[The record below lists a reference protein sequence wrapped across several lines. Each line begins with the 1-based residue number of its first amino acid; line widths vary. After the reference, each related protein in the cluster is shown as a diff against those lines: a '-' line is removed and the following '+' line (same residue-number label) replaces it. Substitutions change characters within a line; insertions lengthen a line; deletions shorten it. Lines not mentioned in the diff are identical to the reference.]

1 MEHILY
7 GSKEVPNIKISLMD
21 NNKII
26 YSFENDTVKYFYH
39 NFNTNEESIK
49 ITFTL
54 MNPTD
59 FAVLLSK
66 KYDKYI
72 LESTMIWRNSQ
83 TYEDEEIESP
93 TRVFTNFKISYE
105 VSYKGD
111 PIEWTMEF
119 WNECNQVSR

>member
-7 GSKEVPNIKISLMD
+7 GSKEVPNFKISLMD
-21 NNKII
+21 NDKIV

-39 NFNTNEESIK
+39 NFNTNKEKIK
-49 ITFTL
+49 ITFAL

-66 KYDKYI
+66 RYDKYI

-93 TRVFTNFKISYE
+93 ARVFTNFELIYTANL
-105 VSYKGD
+105 KGD
-111 PIEWTMEF
+111 PIDWAMEF
-119 WNECNQVSR
+119 WNEGN

>member
-7 GSKEVPNIKISLMD
+7 GSKEVPNFKISLMD
-21 NNKII
+21 NDKIV

-39 NFNTNEESIK
+39 NFNTNKENIR
-49 ITFTL
+49 ITFAL

-83 TYEDEEIESP
+83 TGEDEKIESP
-93 TRVFTNFKISYE
+93 TRVFTNFEFIYTANSR
-105 VSYKGD
+105 GD
-111 PIEWTMEF
+111 PIDWAMEF
-119 WNECNQVSR
+119 WNEGN

>member
-7 GSKEVPNIKISLMD
+7 GSKEVPNLKISLMD
-21 NNKII
+21 NDKII

-39 NFNTNEESIK
+39 NFNTNKESIK
-49 ITFTL
+49 ITFAL

-66 KYDKYI
+66 RYDKYI

-93 TRVFTNFKISYE
+93 ARIFTNFEFVYTVNFE
-105 VSYKGD
+105 GD
-111 PIEWTMEF
+111 PIDWAMEF
-119 WNECNQVSR
+119 WNECN